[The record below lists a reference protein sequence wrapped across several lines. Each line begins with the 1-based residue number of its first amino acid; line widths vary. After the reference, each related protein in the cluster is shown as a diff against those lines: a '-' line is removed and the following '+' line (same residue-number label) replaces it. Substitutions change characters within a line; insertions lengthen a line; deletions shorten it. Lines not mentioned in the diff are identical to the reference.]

1 MINIVC
7 SDNLISYFRLS
18 NYFRQNLG
26 LVATVD
32 KNGKRVFN
40 DKDKF
45 SFYYNNLYKTTIYA
59 KGNIGNIRIYS
70 DFYIRDEV
78 IAIYYNDNF
87 EEFVFS
93 IDKNLIKEKGMDFY
107 LGHLLKQVEEEYQI
121 RKEKQELKKIEE
133 KPIGDPTKVLNNP
146 GQVSYEDIKAY
157 LEEKRKNRIN
167 L

>member
-1 MINIVC
+1 MLNIVC
-7 SDNLISYFRLS
+7 GDSLVNYFKMS

-32 KNGKRVFN
+32 KNGRRVFN

-45 SFYYNNLYKTTIYA
+45 SYYYNNLYKTTIYA
-59 KGNIGNIRIYS
+59 KGNIGNIKIYT
-70 DFYIRDEV
+70 DFYIKDDV

-87 EEFVFS
+87 EEFIFNL
-93 IDKNLIKEKGMDFY
+93 DKKLVREKGMDFY
-107 LGHLLKQVEEEYQI
+107 LGHLIKQVEEEYQL
-121 RKEKQELKKIEE
+121 RKEKQELKKTEE
-133 KPIGDPTKVLNNP
+133 KPLGDPTKVFTNP
-146 GQVSYEDIKAY
+146 GQVSYEDLKAY

>member
-7 SDNLISYFRLS
+7 GNNTSSYFKLS
-18 NYFRQNLG
+18 KYFRQNLG

-32 KNGKRVFN
+32 KNGRRTFN

-45 SFYYNNLYKTTIYA
+45 SFYYNSLYQTIIYGQ
-59 KGNIGNIRIYS
+59 GNIGSIKIYV
-70 DFYIRDEV
+70 DYYIKDEV
-78 IAIYYNDNF
+78 IALYYNDNF
-87 EEFVFS
+87 EEFVFT
-93 IDKNLIKEKGMDFY
+93 IDQEMIKTKGMDFY
-107 LGHLLKQVEEEYQI
+107 IGHLIKEVEQEYII

-133 KPIGDPTKVLNNP
+133 KPIGDPNKIKNNP

-157 LEEKRKNRIN
+157 LEEKRKNKIN